1 MLRAQL
7 VEELID
13 NLSDL
18 DLYEE
23 AYQANKENYIV
34 IPKTA
39 QVEQVIR
46 QDTLKLIDQRIQV
59 EDVE

>member
-1 MLRAQL
+1 MLRARL
-7 VEELID
+7 IEELID

-23 AYQANKENYIV
+23 ARQANKEDYIV

-46 QDTLKLIDQRIQV
+46 QDILKLIDQRI
-59 EDVE
+59 